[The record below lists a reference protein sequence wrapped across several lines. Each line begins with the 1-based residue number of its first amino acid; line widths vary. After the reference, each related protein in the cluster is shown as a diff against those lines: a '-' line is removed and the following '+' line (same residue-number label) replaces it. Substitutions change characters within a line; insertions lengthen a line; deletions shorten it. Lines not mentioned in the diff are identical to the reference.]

1 MLPANAIVCNEVVCA
16 WDLSILQ
23 FVYILSVYP
32 EAVCTTGVGEYYTD
46 PQIHTVTG
54 EGYGEGNLGAAPLT
68 VATCVVC
75 VSQCLHGLHY
85 LSF

>member
-16 WDLSILQ
+16 LGLLQ
-23 FVYILSVYP
+23 FVYILSAYP
-32 EAVCTTGVGEYYTD
+32 EAVCATGVGEYYTD

-68 VATCVVC
+68 VATCVVY
-75 VSQCLHGLHY
+75 VLQCLYGLHY